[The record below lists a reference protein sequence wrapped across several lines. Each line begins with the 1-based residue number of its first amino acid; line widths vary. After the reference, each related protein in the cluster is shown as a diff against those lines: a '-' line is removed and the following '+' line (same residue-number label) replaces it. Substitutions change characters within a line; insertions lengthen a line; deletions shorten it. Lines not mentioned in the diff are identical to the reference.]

1 MSDLSVIILAAGKG
15 TRMGGD
21 VPKVLVETDEGTLI
35 SHVIKTVKALNPKE
49 IIVVTGYGRE
59 KVEAS
64 VSGVMFAYQKEQL
77 GTGHAAMVGL
87 EKVGSKK
94 VLILYG
100 DVPLIRP
107 ETLQCF
113 ISGAKPLSFI
123 SEIVS
128 RDTSYG
134 RVIRDS
140 ISGKVLG
147 IKERKDC
154 DSSEAL
160 INEVNS
166 GLYLVDS
173 EILKKALASISP
185 KNAQGEY
192 YLTDIVSYAVDSEI
206 EVGTFTQYENGEFF
220 GVNTL
225 DELAEVNRILL
236 ERRIKN
242 FERHGVIFRGS
253 SYVAPTVTIGKNSII
268 GASVELLGST
278 SLGEGVVV
286 ESGSLIKNSKLHDD
300 VTVKLSC
307 RIEESELKKG
317 ASVGPFA
324 NLRAGTM
331 LEEDVKIGNFVETK
345 KAHLKRGAK
354 ASHLTYLGDCEVGVD
369 ANIGAGTITCNYD
382 GFKKHKTVIEDGAF
396 IGSNTAL
403 IAPVKVGK
411 GAIIGAGSAITK
423 DVPEDS
429 LSLTRAEQK
438 VIPDWAKKFRE
449 RN

>member
-1 MSDLSVIILAAGKG
+1 MSDLSVVVLAAGKG

-21 VPKVLVETDEGTLI
+21 VPKVLVETDEGSLI
-35 SHVIKTVKALNPKE
+35 SHVLKTVKLLSPKE

-64 VSGVMFAYQKEQL
+64 VSGVKFAYQKEQL

-87 EKVGSKK
+87 EKVESKK

-100 DVPLIRP
+100 DVPLVRP

-113 ISGAKPLSFI
+113 IRGAGPLSFI

-154 DSSEAL
+154 DTKEAL

-166 GLYLVDS
+166 GVYVVDTDV
-173 EILKKALASISP
+173 LRKALTSITP

-192 YLTDIVSYAVDSEI
+192 YLTDIVGYAVDSEI

-236 ERRIKN
+236 ERRIKG
-242 FERHGVIFRGS
+242 FERQGVVFRGA
-253 SYVAPTVTIGKNSII
+253 SYVAPNVSIGKGSII
-268 GASVELLGST
+268 GASVELLGTT
-278 SLGEGVVV
+278 SLGEGVTV
-286 ESGSLIKNSKLHDD
+286 ESGSLIKDSKLHDN
-300 VTVKLSC
+300 VTIKLSC
-307 RIEESELKKG
+307 RIEGAELKKG
-317 ASVGPFA
+317 SSVGPFA
-324 NLRAGTM
+324 NLRADTL

-354 ASHLTYLGDCEVGVD
+354 ASHLTYLGDCEVGVE

-403 IAPVKVGK
+403 VAPVKVGK
-411 GAIIGAGSAITK
+411 GAIVGAGSTITK
-423 DVPEDS
+423 DVKEDS
-429 LSLTRAEQK
+429 LALTRADQK
-438 VIPDWAKKFRE
+438 SIPDWARKFRE
-449 RN
+449 KQ